1 MKKEKK
7 EYTSVQYSEGQ
18 NLFNINA
25 QDANIKKYQSEILNL
40 VNKHGRGNDA
50 KIVGMV
56 SQVIKDYRA
65 NTDEP
70 SLDGWKQYHQ
80 GLADI
85 RGIDAGVES
94 NWIKFQEMKNAIDL
108 INKDTIRYWLENLV
122 YNKTFAGLQ
131 AQDMVL
137 RDIANRM
144 TKKEGKEYSYRNGD
158 SDDEKAQIDGYII
171 APDNKVCGLQ
181 VKSDTYKSHNTIEGI
196 APVQYVYYKLNANEL
211 TYTFDLENLEFV
223 DEEKYSEIKNAAKK
237 REEAK
242 QEKIKKREKIKEE
255 KEKRRTERL
264 AKKEERERRKAE
276 KLAIKEAKVKLK
288 AKNIKL

>member
-56 SQVIKDYRA
+56 SQEIKDYRA

-80 GLADI
+80 ELADI
-85 RGIDAGVES
+85 RGINAGVEA
-94 NWIKFQEMKNAIDL
+94 NWIKFKEMKKAIAL
-108 INKDTIRYWLENLV
+108 IRKDTIRYWLENLV

-144 TKKEGKEYSYRNGD
+144 TKKEGKEYSYRNGN

-171 APDNKVCGLQ
+171 APDNTVCGLQ

-223 DEEKYSEIKNAAKK
+223 DEEKYSTIKNAAKK

-242 QEKIKKREKIKEE
+242 QEKIKKTRENKGRKRKVAYGKIGQ
-255 KEKRRTERL
+255 ERG
-264 AKKEERERRKAE
+264 ARKT
-276 KLAIKEAKVKLK
+276 KS
-288 AKNIKL
+288 

>member
-1 MKKEKK
+1 MKKGKK

-25 QDANIKKYQSEILNL
+25 QDANIKKYQSEILNI

-65 NTDEP
+65 NTNEP

-80 GLADI
+80 ELADI
-85 RGIDAGVES
+85 RGINAGVEA
-94 NWIKFQEMKNAIDL
+94 NWIKFKEMKKAIAL
-108 INKDTIRYWLENLV
+108 IRKDTIRYWLENLV

-144 TKKEGKEYSYRNGD
+144 TKKEGKEYSYRNGN

-171 APDNKVCGLQ
+171 APDNTVCGLQ
-181 VKSDTYKSHNTIEGI
+181 IKSDSYKSHNTVEGV
-196 APVQYVYYKLNANEL
+196 APVPYVYYKLTPKEL
-211 TYTFDLENLEFV
+211 TYTFNLDKLKFFSEEN
-223 DEEKYSEIKNAAKK
+223 Y
-237 REEAK
+237 
-242 QEKIKKREKIKEE
+242 EKIKEE
-255 KEKRRTERL
+255 SI
-264 AKKEERERRKAE
+264 KKEQAEQEKKKKKQRNARKRVAN
-276 KLAIKEAKVKLK
+276 KKGTGDK
-288 AKNIKL
+288 

>member
-25 QDANIKKYQSEILNL
+25 QDARIQKYQSEILNI

-80 GLADI
+80 ELADI
-85 RGIDAGVES
+85 RGINAGVEA
-94 NWIKFQEMKNAIDL
+94 NWIKFQEIKNAIDL
-108 INKDTIRYWLENLV
+108 IDKDTIRCWLENLV

-131 AQDMVL
+131 AQDIVL
-137 RDIANRM
+137 NDIANRL
-144 TKKEGKEYSYRNGD
+144 TKEKGGKYSYRNGD

-196 APVQYVYYKLNANEL
+196 APVQYVYYNLNANEL
-211 TYTFDLENLEFV
+211 TYTFNLDNLRFV
-223 DEEKYSEIKNAAKK
+223 DEEEYT
-237 REEAK
+237 
-242 QEKIKKREKIKEE
+242 KIKDGAKEREKAKEEKIKE
-255 KEKRRTERL
+255 KERKKEERGNKRAERL
-264 AKKEERERRKAE
+264 AQKEERERRKAE

-288 AKNIKL
+288 ANNKKP

>member
-1 MKKEKK
+1 MKKGKK
-7 EYTSVQYSEGQ
+7 ETTSVQYAEGQ
-18 NLFNINA
+18 NLFDINA
-25 QDANIKKYQSEILNL
+25 QDTHIKKYQSEILNL

-108 INKDTIRYWLENLV
+108 IDKDTIQYWLENLV

-131 AQDMVL
+131 AQDIVL
-137 RDIANRM
+137 NDIANRL
-144 TKKEGKEYSYRNGD
+144 TKEKGDEYSYRNGD

-196 APVQYVYYKLNANEL
+196 APVQYVYYNLNANEL
-211 TYTFDLENLEFV
+211 TYTFNLDNLKFV
-223 DEEKYSEIKNAAKK
+223 DEEEYTKIKDVAKEK
-237 REEAK
+237 EKAK
-242 QEKIKKREKIKEE
+242 QEKIKEKERKKEE
-255 KEKRRTERL
+255 RENKRAERL
-264 AKKEERERRKAE
+264 AKKEERERRKTE

-288 AKNIKL
+288 ANNKKP